1 MGLSLSR
8 LFVRADIL
16 IRGLIFG
23 REGLKC
29 MSQTLVVLV
38 EALSPNGKDHRGRHV
53 LAARQLLAKH
63 LGDHGGIPAARV
75 AAGGTQNELLV
86 AQVVGNRQGKAN
98 ALTHGIGQLLIAHVV
113 LRTRTAHIGRR
124 KHNDVCIGMET
135 IAGKTNSGN
144 HQRAIAIKLAV
155 DVAAAVFAIPV
166 ALLGKDV
173 IEKRVLAQRLLETH
187 ETLIESARGIGIR
200 TKIKDR
206 QVTELGAAA
215 AVFQNCRAS
224 VGIEDTNLG
233 QTRLLAFRCLF
244 CHRSGHAVDA
254 LALRAS
260 AIDLGRKTLANRAGV
275 GLALASALLTPSV
288 RGAPSLRPA
297 RLRPFVLVLAMLVF
311 LSPLPPRGA

>member
-1 MGLSLSR
+1 MGKAL
-8 LFVRADIL
+8 
-16 IRGLIFG
+16 
-23 REGLKC
+23 E
-29 MSQTLVVLV
+29 VLA
-38 EALSPNGKDHRGRHV
+38 EAFAPNGKDHRSRHV
-53 LAARQLLAKH
+53 LTARQLLSKH
-63 LGDHGGIPAARV
+63 LGNHGSIPATRI
-75 AAGGTQNELLV
+75 AAGSAQDELLV
-86 AQVVGNRQGKAN
+86 TQAVGNRQGKAN
-98 ALTHGIGQLLIAHVV
+98 AVAHGISQLLIAHAV
-113 LRTRTAHIGRR
+113 LRARTAHIGRR

-155 DVAAAVFAIPV
+155 DGAAAVFAIPV

-224 VGIEDTNLG
+224 VGIEDTHLG

-260 AIDLGRKTLANRAGV
+260 AIDLGGKTLTDLLCIGLTLTRALV
-275 GLALASALLTPSV
+275 TPAVARSPVSTASSV
-288 RGAPSLRPA
+288 ASIRLPFAFAAKGRMISTLPMIAP
-297 RLRPFVLVLAMLVF
+297 
-311 LSPLPPRGA
+311 GGHK